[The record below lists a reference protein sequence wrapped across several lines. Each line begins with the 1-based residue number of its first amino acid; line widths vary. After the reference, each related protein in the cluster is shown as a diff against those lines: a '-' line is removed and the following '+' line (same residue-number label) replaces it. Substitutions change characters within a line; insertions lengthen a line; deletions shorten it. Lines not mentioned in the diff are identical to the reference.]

1 MTGGAAATGAPASC
15 NGVAAGGV
23 VATYFVGADPNPGG
37 GTRFF
42 GTNQG
47 ATIYQ
52 ATAALPVTQTGAP
65 AGAAPIQ

>member
-1 MTGGAAATGAPASC
+1 MTGGTAATGAPASC

-23 VATYFVGADPNPGG
+23 VATYFVGANPSPGG